1 MGVREP
7 TFHEL
12 RSQCPQAAQKQS
24 LQHPVQ
30 EGIAVQRMWDT
41 SQGYL
46 QDDGEI
52 PVEEYHSLQRSV
64 LILRTDSSA
73 AKAMMCKVGIG
84 KTKHIAISLLW
95 VQQWVQQRRVRIRSV
110 STWVNPTDLFTKQLA
125 IRRVALL
132 LSHESGDLSGR
143 ATFQVWPRGAVPGT
157 QQTGEAN
164 DSEGSV
170 SDFAC
175 RKCSYLYA

>member
-1 MGVREP
+1 MQTDQDVIQIRMSWSVSVTATGLMTGIRGKVNGNVITYFSR
-7 TFHEL
+7 T
-12 RSQCPQAAQKQS
+12 QKS
-24 LQHPVQ
+24 VSTSSAEAEFTASCGTLQ

-41 SQGYL
+41 LQGHL
-46 QDDGEI
+46 QDDDET

-95 VQQWVQQRRVRIRSV
+95 VQQWAQQRQVRIRSV
-110 STWVNPTDLFTKQLA
+110 SAWVNPADLFTKQLA

-132 LSHESGDLSGR
+132 L
-143 ATFQVWPRGAVPGT
+143 AYQ
-157 QQTGEAN
+157 GEQHFRCGQ
-164 DSEGSV
+164 EE
-170 SDFAC
+170 
-175 RKCSYLYA
+175 LY